1 MNNKLLLI
9 IPRLLT
15 AVMLAAGLLFSL
27 PAPPAHANVFND
39 MYKGLEQFSE
49 LPGQMSELK
58 DSYQQTVNELE
69 QTKSQL
75 EDYRNENVTLQE
87 KNQQLTKMLDELR
100 DERTARERYIR
111 RLKITALTGLGLVV
125 GYFILIRVIRFSMR
139 SRSGRRDQWR

>member
-1 MNNKLLLI
+1 MNNKFSLI

-15 AVMLAAGLLFSL
+15 AMLLAAGLLFTYPS
-27 PAPPAHANVFND
+27 PAAHANVFND

-49 LPGQMSELK
+49 LPDQVNELK
-58 DSYQQTVNELE
+58 DSYQQTLNELD

-75 EDYRNENVTLQE
+75 ENYRSENVTLQE

-100 DERTARERYIR
+100 DERADRERYIR
-111 RLKITALTGLGLVV
+111 RLKVTALTGLGLVA
-125 GYFILIRVIRFSMR
+125 GYFILTRLIRFGMR

>member
-1 MNNKLLLI
+1 MNNKLFLI

-15 AVMLAAGLLFSL
+15 VVLLAAGLVFSL
-27 PAPPAHANVFND
+27 PATPAHANVFND